1 MKQIDK
7 RVSFRNSRYY
17 IKDTNIRIDLLVGLG
32 AKDILQSYPWLSEKQ
47 VMDALSFTKKLVS
60 QIGRREASAK
70 QIQAI

>member
-32 AKDILQSYPWLSEKQ
+32 AKEILQNYPWLSEKQ
-47 VMDALSFTKKLVS
+47 VMDALSFAKELVS
-60 QIGRREASAK
+60 QRGRREASTN
-70 QIQAI
+70 QVQTI